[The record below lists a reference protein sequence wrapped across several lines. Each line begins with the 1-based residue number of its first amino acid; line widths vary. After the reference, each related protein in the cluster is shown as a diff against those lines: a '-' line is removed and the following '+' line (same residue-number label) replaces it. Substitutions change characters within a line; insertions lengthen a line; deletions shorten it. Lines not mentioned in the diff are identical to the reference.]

1 MRADPLLLTAGEW
14 LGVTSAALLLLTLV
28 AFVVRWGIRFR
39 LVGVTSFTVLLS
51 LSCLAFAV
59 SYTPRQ
65 LVDGAVSVPVVFDN
79 GTDLVVAAA
88 TADLDP
94 AAFGPSVQQVA
105 LNLRGSGRGTQLV
118 EVRLR
123 RVDSS
128 TPGTDTPVVLATAIR
143 NLADGRE
150 VRAGTALFA
159 VECDHKARELG
170 ALSGDEGGRLTR
182 SRARGDHVVDDEC
195 AAGEW

>member
-14 LGVTSAALLLLTLV
+14 LGVASAVLLLLTMV

-79 GTDLVVAAA
+79 GSDLVIAAA
-88 TADLDP
+88 PADLDA
-94 AAFGPSVQQVA
+94 AAFAPSVQQVA

-123 RVDSS
+123 RVEA
-128 TPGTDTPVVLATAIR
+128 TAPGTDTPVVLATAIR
-143 NLADGRE
+143 NLADGS
-150 VRAGTALFA
+150 VTLQG
-159 VECDHKARELG
+159 
-170 ALSGDEGGRLTR
+170 
-182 SRARGDHVVDDEC
+182 
-195 AAGEW
+195 